1 MGLLASWKGIELLAQ
16 GNALGKMMPEN
27 SPWRGKSIDIQMLL
41 PLQGDNLFNNHY
53 LGRCP
58 RLIAHWAYS
67 PLLADTKKKIKNFG
81 L

>member
-1 MGLLASWKGIELLAQ
+1 MGLLAPQRGIELLAQ
-16 GNALGKMMPEN
+16 GNALGKMMSEN

-41 PLQGDNLFNNHY
+41 PLQGDNLFNNYY

-67 PLLADTKKKIKNFG
+67 PFLADTNIKKKQA
-81 L
+81 